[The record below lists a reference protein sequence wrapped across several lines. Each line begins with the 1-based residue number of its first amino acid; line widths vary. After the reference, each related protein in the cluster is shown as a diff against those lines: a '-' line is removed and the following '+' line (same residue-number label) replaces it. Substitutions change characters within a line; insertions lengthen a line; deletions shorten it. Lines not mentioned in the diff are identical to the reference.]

1 MHKALRGL
9 PTVAK
14 AVESDLLSA
23 ANTSADAIED
33 RSEYDLQKSAALSSV
48 AVSNLEQ
55 QLLQIL
61 VANTDASTLLPQI
74 ALFLQKIFG
83 ADCCSIITL
92 PSFSENPYMAT
103 WPEDYAT
110 SNWLRW
116 LGSWMESAVL
126 SGQPSAEDFLVV
138 TDVSANTPV
147 ANDTRWYVRPS
158 DVANSPFQAILGVT
172 TRVHGQ
178 VNGVI
183 SLMRSQ
189 PHLWTTAER
198 ALLTATSKSVSIAIS
213 QVQLQQR
220 VHQQDRRQAL
230 IRELSTAIR
239 STQDLDLIFEIA
251 ARGTAQTLKA
261 DRSLLL
267 QVKYADPLNRGRSAT
282 AKLTVAS
289 EWVDESSHMYTDELV
304 TPSVT
309 QPNTRVKDRSFPAD
323 DCSFCLQAFSTSPEP
338 VKVSRHQLGVKGTG
352 HSAQSLVFDL
362 DEFPSLLL
370 LPLENQ
376 GTVLGFLGLQ
386 CKRDRI
392 WQQEDLDLAG
402 LISAQI
408 SAAMIQTQTLRRV
421 QTLVEERT
429 TQLQRSLEVQAKLY
443 EKTRQQIDQLRELNQ
458 LKDEFLATMSHE
470 LRTPL
475 TSMALAIRM
484 LRCKSLAPER
494 QGKYL
499 DILDEQC
506 TQEINLINDLLAL
519 QQLEAKQTPISRQK
533 VHIISLL
540 EDLARTFEQK
550 WTEKGLK
557 FSVHV
562 LSKRSLTL
570 HTDLDSLNRILIEL
584 LTNAG
589 KYSDPETVISLE
601 VDCLHPE
608 DRDPQITLALSNKGL
623 GISPQDLPCIFDK
636 FRRGQGVTEQA
647 VQGTGLGL
655 ALVRSLVQHLSGH
668 IEVSSDPLLDSQS
681 YKTQFRLTLPQSI
694 ECPLKL

>member
-14 AVESDLLSA
+14 AVASDLLSA
-23 ANTSADAIED
+23 ADMVSD
-33 RSEYDLQKSAALSSV
+33 RVECDLQKSAALSS
-48 AVSNLEQ
+48 AALSNIEQ
-55 QLLQIL
+55 QLLQVL
-61 VANTDASTLLPQI
+61 VANTDSTTLLPQI

-83 ADCCSIITL
+83 VDCCSIIAL
-92 PSFSENPYMAT
+92 PSFSESPYIAS
-103 WPEDYAT
+103 WPEDYT
-110 SNWLRW
+110 TKNWLHW
-116 LGSWMESAVL
+116 LGSWVESAVL

-138 TDVSANTPV
+138 VDASTNAPAAS
-147 ANDTRWYVRPS
+147 DTNWCAMPS
-158 DVANSPFQAILGVT
+158 EVVNSPFKSILGIT

-178 VNGVI
+178 INGVI

-198 ALLTATSKSVSIAIS
+198 TLLKATSKSVSIAIS

-239 STQDLDLIFEIA
+239 SAQDLDLIFEIA
-251 ARGTAQTLKA
+251 TRGTAQTLNA

-267 QVKYADPLNRGRSAT
+267 QIKYADPLHRGRSVA

-289 EWVDESSHMYTDELV
+289 EWVSEFRNIYDDLVVSSA
-304 TPSVT
+304 T
-309 QPNTRVKDRSFPAD
+309 QSDTGAKDRSFSVD

-338 VKVSRHQLGVKGTG
+338 VNISRHQLTVMGTG
-352 HSAQSLVFDL
+352 HSAQSLIFDL
-362 DEFPSLLL
+362 DEFRALLL

-376 GTVLGFLGLQ
+376 GTVFGFLGLQ
-386 CKRDRI
+386 CKHDRI

-402 LISAQI
+402 LISAQV

-429 TQLQRSLEVQAKLY
+429 AQLQRSLEVQAKLY

-484 LRCKSLAPER
+484 LRCQSLPPER

-519 QQLEAKQTPISRQK
+519 QQLEAKQTPISLQK
-533 VHIISLL
+533 VNLISFL

-550 WTEKGLK
+550 WMEKRLK
-557 FSVHV
+557 FSVRV
-562 LSKRSLTL
+562 LSKRPLNL

-589 KYSDPETVISLE
+589 KYSDPETVISLD
-601 VDCLHPE
+601 VDYFHPK
-608 DRDPQITLALSNKGL
+608 DREPQITLALSNTGL

-668 IEVSSDPLLDSQS
+668 IEVSSDPLLESQS
-681 YKTQFRLTLPQSI
+681 YKTQFRLTLPQSL
-694 ECPLKL
+694 ECPLTL